1 MNYLQ
6 VLIIKFMKLQTT
18 TKIDSDSQEEDDGN
32 NDSDMVSSSEDDF
45 TEFMVFLRNSS
56 FLTLPGLFVVIA
68 QTRNEFSII
77 SR

>member
-1 MNYLQ
+1 
-6 VLIIKFMKLQTT
+6 MKLQTT

-56 FLTLPGLFVVIA
+56 FLTLPGLFVV
-68 QTRNEFSII
+68 N
-77 SR
+77 